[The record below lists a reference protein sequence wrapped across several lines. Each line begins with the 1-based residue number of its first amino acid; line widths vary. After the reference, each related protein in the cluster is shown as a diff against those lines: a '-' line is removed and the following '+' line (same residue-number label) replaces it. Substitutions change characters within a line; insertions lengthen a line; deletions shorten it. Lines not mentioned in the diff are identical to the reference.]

1 MGLSGLSFGHV
12 LVVLLVVILVFG
24 TKKLGDVGS
33 DLGAAIKNFRKAMA
47 SGEESGAVSS
57 TGAAAAPLSELAP
70 PNSQEPSGAAASDR
84 DHARTG

>member
-1 MGLSGLSFGHV
+1 MS
-12 LVVLLVVILVFG
+12 
-24 TKKLGDVGS
+24 DS

-57 TGAAAAPLSELAP
+57 STGAAAAPLSELAAP
-70 PNSQEPSGAAASDR
+70 DSQEVGGAAPSAAPAVDR